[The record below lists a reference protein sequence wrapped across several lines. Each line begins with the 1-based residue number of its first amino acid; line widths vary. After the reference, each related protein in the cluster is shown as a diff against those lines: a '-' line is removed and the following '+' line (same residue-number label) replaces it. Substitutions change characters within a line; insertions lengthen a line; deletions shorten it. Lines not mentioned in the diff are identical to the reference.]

1 MQRTQIREILKHIF
15 EQETDSKLENLRD
28 DMVLAEEFELDSV
41 DYVSLIMRVE
51 ESFHIRMTNGELSN
65 VATIGS
71 LVELV
76 DAKVADSPASQTARR
91 AA

>member
-1 MQRTQIREILKHIF
+1 MQRTQIREILQHIF

>member
-1 MQRTQIREILKHIF
+1 MQRTQIRESLQHIF

-28 DMVLAEEFELDSV
+28 DMVLVEEFELDSV

-71 LVELV
+71 LIELV
-76 DAKVADSPASQTARR
+76 EAKIANSSASQTARR

>member
-1 MQRTQIREILKHIF
+1 MQRTQIRESLQHIF
-15 EQETDSKLENLRD
+15 EQETDSKLENLQD
-28 DMVLAEEFELDSV
+28 DMVLVEEFELDSV

-71 LVELV
+71 LIELV
-76 DAKVADSPASQTARR
+76 EAKVANSSASQTARR

>member
-1 MQRTQIREILKHIF
+1 MQRTQIREILQHIF
-15 EQETDSKLENLRD
+15 EQETDSTLEDLRD
-28 DMVLAEEFELDSV
+28 EMVLAEEFDLDSV

-65 VATIGS
+65 AATIGS

-76 DAKVADSPASQTARR
+76 EARVATASASQTARR
-91 AA
+91 VA

>member
-1 MQRTQIREILKHIF
+1 MQRTQIRDSLRQIF
-15 EQETDSKLENLRD
+15 EQEMDSTLEHLRD
-28 DMVLAEEFELDSV
+28 DMVLAEEFDLDSV

-65 VATIGS
+65 ATTIGTLVD
-71 LVELV
+71 LVE
-76 DAKVADSPASQTARR
+76 AKVAASPTPQTARR

>member
-1 MQRTQIREILKHIF
+1 MERTQIRESLQHIF
-15 EQETDSKLENLRD
+15 EEETDSTLGALRD
-28 DMVLAEEFELDSV
+28 EMVLVEEFELDSV

-71 LVELV
+71 LIDLV
-76 DAKVADSPASQTARR
+76 AIKVGEEPTSQTARR

>member
-1 MQRTQIREILKHIF
+1 MERTQIREILQHIF

>member
-1 MQRTQIREILKHIF
+1 MQRPQIRENLQHIF
-15 EQETDSKLENLRD
+15 EQEMDSSLGELRD
-28 DMVLAEEFELDSV
+28 DMVIAEEFELDSV

-51 ESFHIRMTNGELSN
+51 ESFHIRLTNTELSG

-71 LVELV
+71 LVDLV
-76 DAKVADSPASQTARR
+76 AAKVAEPPASQTARR

>member
-1 MQRTQIREILKHIF
+1 MERTQIRETLQNIF
-15 EQETDSKLENLRD
+15 EQETDSLLGDLRD
-28 DMVLAEEFELDSV
+28 DMLLTEEFGLDSV
-41 DYVSLIMRVE
+41 DFVSLIMRVE
-51 ESFHIRMTNGELSN
+51 ESFHIHLTNGELSN

-76 DAKVADSPASQTARR
+76 NSKIAEPRTSQTAGR